1 MSNAP
6 LQRAAQFLQQ
16 VLRPWLRRQ
25 LLELQRD
32 TRRQR
37 IASVVLAT
45 LAALAFLLVLLDLR
59 ATSDA
64 LGTRTTA
71 YVAVGE
77 LRPGDTITAARVRAV
92 EQPSS
97 FLPPTALDTSPVGK
111 TARQHVAAGEHLTST
126 NVHEQ
131 ADDHVPAGWRV
142 VAVTARAALPPLA
155 AGAHVD
161 VIARAEVLVSGAV
174 VVSVHDDGRSAMVAV
189 PARAAAVVATEAA
202 LGEATLAAS
211 G

>member
-6 LQRAAQFLQQ
+6 LQRAAQFLQHT
-16 VLRPWLRRQ
+16 LRPWLRRQ

-37 IASVVLAT
+37 IASVTLAAV
-45 LAALAFLLVLLDLR
+45 AALAFLLVLLDLR
-59 ATSDA
+59 ATSAA

-71 YVAVGE
+71 YVAASE
-77 LRPGDTITAARVRAV
+77 LRPGDTITTAQVRVV
-92 EQPSS
+92 EHPSS
-97 FLPPTALDTSPVGK
+97 FLPPTALHASPVGK
-111 TARQHVAAGEHLTST
+111 TARQHIAPGEHLTST

-131 ADDHVPAGWRV
+131 ADDHVPHGWRV
-142 VAVTARAALPPLA
+142 VAVTARAALPPLT

-174 VVSVHDDGRSAMVAV
+174 VVSVQIDGRSAMVAV
-189 PARAAAVVATEAA
+189 PASAAAVVATEAA

>member
-1 MSNAP
+1 VSNAP
-6 LQRAAQFLQQ
+6 LQRAAHFLRYT
-16 VLRPWLRRQ
+16 VLPWLRRQ

-37 IASVVLAT
+37 IASAALAT

-59 ATSDA
+59 ATTDA
-64 LGTRTTA
+64 LGARATV

-97 FLPPTALDTSPVGK
+97 FLPPTALDTSPVGS
-111 TARQHVAAGEHLTST
+111 TARQHIAPGEHLTST
-126 NVHEQ
+126 NVHAQ

-155 AGAHVD
+155 AGAYVD

-189 PARAAAVVATEAA
+189 PASTAAVVATEAA